1 MKLSFLVIMV
11 CSGCC
16 MSLPSTIIPTST
28 RNSSNLSKKT
38 TSLANITASPLATR
52 AKVSENAITTDSM
65 STSSTSI
72 SGITASGAST
82 GTSKSNSNTD
92 NNNSYYGNNS
102 STSASSSS
110 YSAGASTI
118 AYKKIQLEQVQVTSP
133 SPLSSKETRE
143 SPPSKIRP
151 QIKLHINY
159 TSVGETGV
167 RLPEGASAALAK
179 PTKYHYYPH
188 NQHMYLLPECAVQQ
202 VCNAVYVRL
211 NFTQPLCACPGRY
224 RDPCSASLDADD
236 QHTTELV
243 TDPHTRALTLVK
255 TCEPVAEMRE
265 CRMPRDWSLLALQNV
280 RTGKS
285 HYLVICKC
293 PETNI
298 LEGPMSHDQPTYA
311 SVPGISV
318 FGMMCVQGAR
328 KGRPLRQT
336 RNLLGIDTIEDNFE
350 NYKSTFPWHRVPE
363 LLKSA
368 NWN

>member
-72 SGITASGAST
+72 SGITASGAGT

-102 STSASSSS
+102 STSASSSGSSSSSS

-159 TSVGETGV
+159 TSVGEV
-167 RLPEGASAALAK
+167 R
-179 PTKYHYYPH
+179 T
-188 NQHMYLLPECAVQQ
+188 YLLYFIFLFYGHFFPAILRSFQS
-202 VCNAVYVRL
+202 
-211 NFTQPLCACPGRY
+211 FI
-224 RDPCSASLDADD
+224 
-236 QHTTELV
+236 
-243 TDPHTRALTLVK
+243 K
-255 TCEPVAEMRE
+255 
-265 CRMPRDWSLLALQNV
+265 
-280 RTGKS
+280 
-285 HYLVICKC
+285 YLFIFLHV
-293 PETNI
+293 
-298 LEGPMSHDQPTYA
+298 
-311 SVPGISV
+311 GI
-318 FGMMCVQGAR
+318 F
-328 KGRPLRQT
+328 RP
-336 RNLLGIDTIEDNFE
+336 
-350 NYKSTFPWHRVPE
+350 
-363 LLKSA
+363 
-368 NWN
+368 